1 MENIIIRKEWI
12 EILEKQSN
20 EFRNTVLG
28 AIYDYILRGAEPQGL
43 APMEKLAYDF
53 IRTEMERLDKSLDFD
68 GAQEAAIK
76 KKRAAERRAERAAQ
90 AKATP
95 MAAKERRVPTSAAT
109 NAEPIPAVTGTD
121 AFRTTNARNSA
132 RR

>member
-1 MENIIIRKEWI
+1 M
-12 EILEKQSN
+12 
-20 EFRNTVLG
+20 V
-28 AIYDYILRGAEPQGL
+28 
-43 APMEKLAYDF
+43 PMEQLAYDF

-90 AKATP
+90 AKSAT
-95 MAAKERRVPTSAAT
+95 MAAKERKTPTSAAT
-109 NAEPIPAVTGTD
+109 TTESIPAMAEAG
-121 AFRTTNARNSA
+121 AFRSTNPRISA